1 MTSSH
6 PIRCRCGK
14 LQGEVSHTE
23 LGTRAVCYCRDCQA
37 FAHYLGSPQ
46 DILDALGGTEVVA
59 VAPRWVS
66 FTAGAEQLVCMS
78 LTERGTLRWY
88 ARCCR
93 TAIGNTPRNPRMSHV
108 GLIHACL
115 RAPTGTLDDPFGPV
129 RMRVNRQSAKGR
141 PPATPVAAFAI
152 AMLRYLGLLAWSRVS
167 GKYKQNP
174 FFDAAT
180 GRPRVEP
187 YVLSKAEHEK
197 LQRAV
202 QQRAGAN
209 A

>member
-6 PIRCRCGK
+6 SIRCRCGK
-14 LQGEVSHTE
+14 LQGEVSHPE

-37 FAHYLGSPQ
+37 FAHFLGSRQ
-46 DILDALGGTEVVA
+46 DILDALGGTEIVA

-66 FTAGAEQLVCMS
+66 FTGGKEELVCMS
-78 LTERGTLRWY
+78 LTEQGMLRWY
-88 ARCCR
+88 AGCCR
-93 TAIGNTPRNPRMSHV
+93 TPIGNTPRDPKLSHV

-115 RAPTGTLDDPFGPV
+115 RASTGTLNDSFGPV
-129 RMRVNRQSAKGR
+129 RMRVNRLSAKGR
-141 PPATPVAAFAI
+141 PAATPVAGLAI

-174 FFDAAT
+174 FFSAAT
-180 GRPRVEP
+180 GRPHVEP
-187 YVLSKAEHEK
+187 YVLNKAEHEK

-202 QQRAGAN
+202 
-209 A
+209 